1 MPTTLIIT
9 NDFPPRI
16 GGIESFIGDLC
27 ELLDGDVV
35 VYASGPPGG
44 TATDAVRRY
53 PVVRD
58 GSLLLPIPRV
68 AERARI
74 VLRRFGA
81 TRVLFGA
88 AAPLGLLAPS
98 LRRAGAQVVVG
109 LTHGHETW
117 WATLP
122 GARQVLRRIGEACD
136 HLTTISEYT
145 SARIRP
151 ALSRAAAGR
160 MLGLVPPIDTK
171 QFRPAP
177 RADERR
183 RCVAVGRLVAQKG
196 FPTLLR
202 AWHLVV
208 QLSAPDVP
216 ELILVGD
223 GPGRPRLESMISQ
236 LGLADTVRITGAI
249 PRTQVITALQQADV
263 FALPV
268 RTRLCGLNP
277 EGLGL
282 AALEAASTGLPV
294 IIGNS
299 GGAPE
304 TVRHGTTGFVVDPND
319 HVEFASRIGA
329 LLSDADLR
337 RAMGAAGRSMVQEC
351 FGAERA
357 RAILRLA
364 LRL

>member
-58 GSLLLPIPRV
+58 GSL
-68 AERARI
+68 
-74 VLRRFGA
+74 
-81 TRVLFGA
+81 
-88 AAPLGLLAPS
+88 LLAPS

-196 FPTLLR
+196 FPT
-202 AWHLVV
+202 
-208 QLSAPDVP
+208 
-216 ELILVGD
+216 
-223 GPGRPRLESMISQ
+223 
-236 LGLADTVRITGAI
+236 
-249 PRTQVITALQQADV
+249 
-263 FALPV
+263 
-268 RTRLCGLNP
+268 
-277 EGLGL
+277 
-282 AALEAASTGLPV
+282 
-294 IIGNS
+294 
-299 GGAPE
+299 
-304 TVRHGTTGFVVDPND
+304 
-319 HVEFASRIGA
+319 
-329 LLSDADLR
+329 
-337 RAMGAAGRSMVQEC
+337 
-351 FGAERA
+351 
-357 RAILRLA
+357 
-364 LRL
+364 

>member
-151 ALSRAAAGR
+151 ALCRGADAPAGTADRHQAVQTGSSRGR
-160 MLGLVPPIDTK
+160 ASPVCGGWQT
-171 QFRPAP
+171 
-177 RADERR
+177 
-183 RCVAVGRLVAQKG
+183 RCPKG
-196 FPTLLR
+196 FPYTPASLASGGSAECAGRTRTDLGR
-202 AWHLVV
+202 RWPWSTTPGVHDQPAW
-208 QLSAPDVP
+208 
-216 ELILVGD
+216 
-223 GPGRPRLESMISQ
+223 PGRHREDHRSNPKDASDHGPATSRCLRIAGANPAVRPQSRGFGPR
-236 LGLADTVRITGAI
+236 
-249 PRTQVITALQQADV
+249 
-263 FALPV
+263 
-268 RTRLCGLNP
+268 C
-277 EGLGL
+277 
-282 AALEAASTGLPV
+282 
-294 IIGNS
+294 S
-299 GGAPE
+299 GGGVHRSA
-304 TVRHGTTGFVVDPND
+304 RHHRKLG
-319 HVEFASRIGA
+319 
-329 LLSDADLR
+329 R
-337 RAMGAAGRSMVQEC
+337 RAGNRSARNDWVRGRSE
-351 FGAERA
+351 
-357 RAILRLA
+357 
-364 LRL
+364 

>member
-16 GGIESFIGDLC
+16 GGIESFVGDIC

-35 VYASGPPGG
+35 VYASGPPGS

-58 GSLLLPIPRV
+58 GSLLLPTPRV
-68 AERARI
+68 ARNAGFL
-74 VLRRFGA
+74 LRRFGA
-81 TRVLFGA
+81 TRVIFGA

-98 LRRAGAQVVVG
+98 LRRAGAQAVVG

-122 GARQVLRRIGEACD
+122 GTRQVVRRIGSWCD
-136 HLTTISEYT
+136 HLTAISEYT

-151 ALSRAAAGR
+151 ALSPAAAGR
-160 MLGLVPPIDTK
+160 MLRLVPPVDTK
-171 QFRPAP
+171 RFTPAP
-177 RADERR
+177 RADGRR
-183 RCVAVGRLVAQKG
+183 RCVAVGRLVAHKG
-196 FPTLLR
+196 FTTLLR
-202 AWHLVV
+202 AWRLVL
-208 QLSAPDVP
+208 QLSASELP
-216 ELILVGD
+216 ELILVGG
-223 GPGRPRLESMISQ
+223 GPDRLRVESMIKQ
-236 LGLADTVRITGAI
+236 LDLTDAVTITGAI
-249 PRTQVITALQQADV
+249 PRAQVITTLQQADV

-277 EGLGL
+277 EGLGI
-282 AALEAASTGLPV
+282 AALEAAATGLPV
-294 IIGNS
+294 VIGNS

-304 TVRHGTTGFVVDPND
+304 TVRHGSTGFVVDPND
-319 HVEFASRIGA
+319 HVEFARRISA
-329 LLSDADLR
+329 LLADADLR

-351 FGAERA
+351 FGAEQA
-357 RAILRLA
+357 RATLRLA